1 MRILLL
7 SGNEKELAGILKGCQ
22 ERFTEE
28 LALKSAS
35 DPSRAQS
42 LLKENEFDLLIV
54 DLDLQALKNR
64 DTFSTILISAAGIP
78 VITTGSS
85 SISSEDDLY
94 FGADD
99 FLPKSDLSPAMLEH
113 SIRHVQKLKKME
125 RKLREKEEQIILTAR
140 HSPVLIL
147 KQDKNLCYT
156 WSNNSFLGYSSE
168 EVKGKTDIEILPRE
182 DALVLQAIKKQ
193 VIESSIKTRKIVK
206 TKARGRDFYYD
217 IVIEPDY
224 DENGN
229 MKGVVSTALDITEKK
244 SVEREFLRAKSLLEK
259 MFANLNEAVFVS
271 ERSTGKIIACNP
283 VVEKIF
289 GYRPAEVIGKT
300 PEFLFFSAEHFENL
314 KRLGDPQ
321 LAKKNVFRTEYQ
333 MKRKDGATIET
344 EHIIN
349 VLKNSKG
356 WDEVLITIVIDI
368 TERKRTERALISAKE
383 KAEKSDRMKTE
394 FLAQTS
400 HEIRTPVNTILTYSA
415 LLKEELDLRED
426 DELRKNFR
434 IIEKAGKRLF
444 RTVDL
449 IVNMSEL
456 QTGTYELY
464 PREIDIYN
472 DILRNLY
479 AEFRKYAADK
489 GVEMQ
494 LENYSADA
502 NIIADEYS
510 ISQVFRSLIDNAVKY
525 TDQGKIRIIL
535 EKDDEDRFIVSVEDT
550 GIGISESYLPRL
562 FEPFS
567 QEDQSYTRSYQGNG
581 LGLALAKKYAELNGA
596 VIEVKSIKGS
606 GTVFR
611 VVFDR

>member
-7 SGNEKELAGILKGCQ
+7 SGNEKELAGIFKASQ

-28 LALKSAS
+28 LALKSSS
-35 DPSRAQS
+35 DPSGALS
-42 LLKENEFDLLIV
+42 LLKEYEFDLLIV
-54 DLDLQALKNR
+54 DLDMQTFENR
-64 DTFSTILISAAGIP
+64 DTFSNILISAAGIP
-78 VITTGSS
+78 VITVSS
-85 SISSEDDLY
+85 RNVSSENGLAL
-94 FGADD
+94 GTDD
-99 FLPKSDLSPAMLEH
+99 FLLKSDLSPALLEH

-125 RKLREKEEQIILTAR
+125 RKLRQKEEQIILTAR

-147 KQDKNLCYT
+147 KQDKNLLYT
-156 WSNNSFLGYSSE
+156 WSNNSFLGYSSDE
-168 EVKGKTDIEILPRE
+168 LKGKTDTELLPQE

-193 VIESSIKTRKIVK
+193 VLESSIKTRKIVK
-206 TKARGRDFYYD
+206 TKAKGRDFYYD
-217 IVIEPDY
+217 IGIEPDY
-224 DENGN
+224 DEHGN
-229 MKGVVSTALDITEKK
+229 IKGVVSTALDITDKK

-271 ERSTGKIIACNP
+271 EKSTGKIIACNP

-289 GYRPAEVIGKT
+289 GFKPNEVIGKT
-300 PEFLFFSAEHFENL
+300 PEFLFPSAEHYENI
-314 KRLGDPQ
+314 KRLGLQ
-321 LAKKNVFRTEYQ
+321 HLEEKNVFRTEYQ
-333 MKRKDGATIET
+333 MKKKDGTLINT
-344 EHIIN
+344 EHTIN
-349 VLKNSKG
+349 LLKKSKG
-356 WDEVLITIVIDI
+356 WDEVLVTIVSDI

-394 FLAQTS
+394 FLAQIS

-415 LLKEELDLRED
+415 LLKEELNLRED
-426 DELRKNFR
+426 DEMRKSFR

-464 PREIDIYN
+464 PRELEIY
-472 DILRNLY
+472 DVLRDLY
-479 AEFRKYAADK
+479 IEFRKYASDK

-494 LENYSADA
+494 LVNYTTDA
-502 NIIADEYS
+502 IIIADEYS

-525 TDQGKIRIIL
+525 TDRGKIRIIL
-535 EKDDEDRFIVSVEDT
+535 EKDEEDRLVVSVEDT

-581 LGLALAKKYAELNGA
+581 LGLALAKKYAELNKG
-596 VIEVKSIKGS
+596 VIEVKSVKGS